1 MTDHGAD
8 PGRSPDSGQGPGS
21 SGRGGGLDERLSRL
35 IETADELCGD
45 GELRREPLVER
56 AEAQGLDRG
65 LAERVYDLA
74 METKLPPAYGMAI
87 TAAGVSV
94 QPLDSPRPDVGETI
108 SGEPAWVDTPPEPG
122 EADLER
128 RLRQTFRRLRSFVD
142 DAPSPHAAFTAFAR
156 EPDLES
162 FDY

>member
-1 MTDHGAD
+1 MTDHEAD
-8 PGRSPDSGQGPGS
+8 PGPTPGNGEGQGS
-21 SGRGGGLDERLSRL
+21 SGRGGGLDDRLGRM

-56 AEAQGLDRG
+56 AEAQGVDRG
-65 LAERVYDLA
+65 LAERAYDLA
-74 METKLPPAYGMAI
+74 MEERLPPAYGMAI

-94 QPLDSPRPDVGETI
+94 QPLESPRPDVGEMNP
-108 SGEPAWVDTPPEPG
+108 GEPAWVDTPPAPG

-162 FDY
+162 YDY